1 MTERKDPAEPPSGL
15 TLRAHAKLNVFLRV
29 LRARPDGFHD
39 LETLVLPLE
48 LHDLVSVRGE
58 AGFELSVAG
67 PMADGVPGDAA
78 NLAVTAAQTLAAEAG
93 LAEVGAAIEID
104 KRIPVAA
111 GLGGGSADAAAVLH
125 ALDILWH
132 VGLDAEGLR
141 AVGAKVG
148 SDVPAMLAAEPV
160 FATGRGEVLTPVH
173 VLHSWWVLK
182 PFDFEVRTP
191 DAFSWWDEDPV
202 TGPDSGA
209 LVAAAETGNLDL
221 LGSGLFNDLQPAV
234 VARHPQIARTIERF
248 EEAGALGAV
257 MSGSGPTV
265 AALASTLSHAERLA
279 LAVPGSIVTSG
290 PPAPA
295 HPASV
300 AP

>member
-1 MTERKDPAEPPSGL
+1 
-15 TLRAHAKLNVFLRV
+15 
-29 LRARPDGFHD
+29 
-39 LETLVLPLE
+39 
-48 LHDLVSVRGE
+48 
-58 AGFELSVAG
+58 
-67 PMADGVPGDAA
+67 MADGVPGDAA

-93 LAEVGAAIEID
+93 MAEVGAAIEID

-173 VLHSWWVLK
+173 ALHSWWVLK

-202 TGPDSGA
+202 TGPR
-209 LVAAAETGNLDL
+209 
-221 LGSGLFNDLQPAV
+221 LGRAGRRRGDRQPRPAGERAV
-234 VARHPQIARTIERF
+234 QRP
-248 EEAGALGAV
+248 AGPPSSPVIRRSRGRS
-257 MSGSGPTV
+257 SGS
-265 AALASTLSHAERLA
+265 RR
-279 LAVPGSIVTSG
+279 
-290 PPAPA
+290 PARW
-295 HPASV
+295 

>member
-1 MTERKDPAEPPSGL
+1 MTGATEPAGL

-29 LRARPDGFHD
+29 LRERPDGFHD
-39 LETLVLPLE
+39 LESLVLPLE
-48 LHDLVSVRGE
+48 LHDLVSVRP
-58 AGFELSVAG
+58 ADRLELSVAG
-67 PMADGVPGDAA
+67 PMSAGVPEGGA
-78 NLAVTAAQTLAAEAG
+78 NLAVAAARALAAEAG
-93 LAEVGAAIEID
+93 LVDAGAAIEID
-104 KRIPVAA
+104 KRVPVAA

-125 ALDILWH
+125 ALDVLWH
-132 VGLDAEGLR
+132 VGLDAAALLQL
-141 AVGAKVG
+141 GAQVG
-148 SDVPAMLAAEPV
+148 SDVPAMLAGEPV
-160 FATGRGEVLTPVH
+160 FATGRGEILAPVH

-182 PFDFEVRTP
+182 PFGFEVRTP
-191 DAFSWWDEDPV
+191 DAFAWWNESPT

-221 LGSGLFNDLQPAV
+221 LGSALFNDLQPGVA
-234 VARHPQIARTIERF
+234 ARHPQIARTVERF

-279 LAVPGSIVTSG
+279 EAVSGSIVTSG
-290 PPAPA
+290 PPAPV
-295 HPASV
+295 HPASR